1 MSPQSESSEWQR
13 AWDGVIA
20 AIGSDW
26 ESTSRVGAD
35 RVEPGA
41 VRRCLEV
48 LEFDCALHSD
58 REVARTHGHPDI
70 TVPYTATLAWT
81 LPPMWQPGEILFDND
96 ERDAQPRN
104 SAVKPVYPAVVPP
117 FSGYFATDLEMDF
130 IRPAHAGE
138 RLMRRGEKLLSCEP
152 KETKLGRGAFLGFES
167 EIIGDDDA
175 VIARTRWTMYLYNP
189 HSPGAR

>member
-1 MSPQSESSEWQR
+1 MNARNESSEWQR

-26 ESTSRVGAD
+26 ESTPRGGAD
-35 RVEPGA
+35 RIEPGA

-58 REVARTHGHPDI
+58 PAVARAQGYPDI
-70 TVPYTATLAWT
+70 IVPYMATLAWT
-81 LPPMWQPGEILFDND
+81 LPPMWQPGETLFDSA
-96 ERDAQPRN
+96 ERDAQPPH
-104 SAVKPVYPAVVPP
+104 SAVKPLYPAVVPS

-130 IRPAHAGE
+130 IRPACVGE

-152 KETKLGRGAFLGFES
+152 KETKLGRGAFLSFES
-167 EIIGDDDA
+167 EIINEMSDL
-175 VIARTRWTMYLYNP
+175 IARTRWTMYLYNP
-189 HSPGAR
+189 HSPSPP